1 MIGLAVC
8 FAVMGA
14 ASNAM
19 GTAFQRKAA
28 STVARGGGLRLLLAL
43 VRRPAWLAGI
53 GGVAGAALFQA
64 LALVNGPM
72 ALVQPL
78 FILELP
84 FALLIAAP
92 LMHRRLPRAGWWAV
106 AGVVGGLTLVLVSAA
121 PSGARYQTAMVRWIP
136 VLALCLGAMALAVV
150 LARSRRS
157 SLFRAAVLAAA
168 AAIGNALTA
177 ALLKSASGTLA
188 AHGFAAFLTVWQTYG
203 FALTGVGALL
213 LLENAL
219 QAGPLAASQPALTIG
234 DATVSLLLGVVLFG
248 ESVRT
253 GWWLVPELTGA
264 GLILWGVLRLTHVVP
279 HIQQTL
285 VGGSGAR
292 SRTDDRTPQRPP
304 GPSSGR
310 TTGS

>member
-1 MIGLAVC
+1 MIGLAAC

-14 ASNAM
+14 ASNAV

-43 VRRPAWLAGI
+43 ARRPAWLAGI
-53 GGVAGAALFQA
+53 GGVMGAALFQA

-92 LMHRRLPRAGWWAV
+92 LMHRGLPRAGWWGV
-106 AGVVGGLTLVLVSAA
+106 AGMVGGLTLVLVSAA
-121 PSGARYQTAMVRWIP
+121 PSGARDQASMMGWIP
-136 VLALCLGAMALAVV
+136 ALAVCLGAMATAVV
-150 LARSRRS
+150 LARPGRPA
-157 SLFRAAVLAAA
+157 LFRAAVLAAA

-177 ALLKSASGTLA
+177 ALLKSAAGTLDA
-188 AHGFAAFLTVWQTYG
+188 SGFAAFLTTWQTYG

-219 QAGPLAASQPALTIG
+219 QAGSLAASQPALTIG
-234 DATVSLLLGVVLFG
+234 DATVSLLLGVTLFG
-248 ESVRT
+248 EQIRT
-253 GWWLVPELTGA
+253 GWWLLPELIGA
-264 GLILWGVLRLTHVVP
+264 GAILWGVLCLIHVVP
-279 HIQQTL
+279 HAQQTL
-285 VGGSGAR
+285 LGDGRRAAPA
-292 SRTDDRTPQRPP
+292 TDRPAPP
-304 GPSSGR
+304 GHAA
-310 TTGS
+310 GS